1 MCDLVFS
8 KQSLISA
15 ALWDRGVALGS
26 LMFFGRFGE
35 FFESGNYDAAAC
47 KGEQPSFF
55 KTAEHLA
62 DADSRDVQS
71 VG

>member
-1 MCDLVFS
+1 MCALIFS

-15 ALWDRGVALGS
+15 ALWDRGVVFGS
-26 LMFFGRFGE
+26 LMFFGRFDE

-47 KGEQPSFF
+47 KGEQPCFF

-62 DADSRDVQS
+62 DADS
-71 VG
+71 